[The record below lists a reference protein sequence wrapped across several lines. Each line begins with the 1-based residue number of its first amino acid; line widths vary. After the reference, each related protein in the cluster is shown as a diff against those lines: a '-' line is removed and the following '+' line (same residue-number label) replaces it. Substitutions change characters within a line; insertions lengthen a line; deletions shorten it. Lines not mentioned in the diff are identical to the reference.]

1 MLPILCMCEFVY
13 TLWCLCVSI
22 LTNRYHNDLILN
34 APRGVVRVSVTN
46 YQLKSQFSSTIL
58 IPILLRKLSD
68 RVYVYNIRTH
78 FTNHSF
84 VRGRM
89 LSIFAAQ
96 SRIFPLFFFTIWF
109 CGFEHGGKFS
119 TLITILYCQ
128 FGLNE
133 N

>member
-58 IPILLRKLSD
+58 IPILFAKAFRPCLRLQYSNTLYQSQLCSWPHAQYFCCS
-68 RVYVYNIRTH
+68 VSY
-78 FTNHSF
+78 
-84 VRGRM
+84 
-89 LSIFAAQ
+89 LSIV
-96 SRIFPLFFFTIWF
+96 FFTIWF